1 MLHALARRRSSK
13 QEIDELRQLL
23 DDHERKLRMREI
35 SGCLS
40 WGGLTA
46 GAGFQVAAVC
56 VVDDARLSV
65 LFALE
70 LSVDGG
76 KAAEEHLAHIGHA
89 DGVRAGDAAA
99 DELPNDIAEEGVDV
113 DGAGEVGDAGEDL
126 GGEGLLIGLTV
137 TASLGGMVSTE
148 GRMVPGQEQVT
159 TAAAMGHMGA
169 GSGSG
174 PLGSRG
180 WKLEARGSIRAG
192 GLRIEARGWKVLD
205 PYPRVFC
212 ARV

>member
-1 MLHALARRRSSK
+1 MLHALAGRRSSK

-23 DDHERKLRMREI
+23 DDHERKLRMSEI

-99 DELPNDIAEEGVDV
+99 DELPNDIAEP
-113 DGAGEVGDAGEDL
+113 
-126 GGEGLLIGLTV
+126 T
-137 TASLGGMVSTE
+137 
-148 GRMVPGQEQVT
+148 PGITLAKRET
-159 TAAAMGHMGA
+159 
-169 GSGSG
+169 
-174 PLGSRG
+174 L
-180 WKLEARGSIRAG
+180 
-192 GLRIEARGWKVLD
+192 
-205 PYPRVFC
+205 
-212 ARV
+212 